1 VRSVENAAVQELKV
15 ETERKTQLLDIT
27 EGIAKLVDGLD
38 GLDGS
43 LVTLFVPHTT
53 AGIVLQAA
61 GPGATAVAG
70 DIETALERI
79 VDESWSWKHV
89 HEGDANPWSHV
100 RAALTTSSVS
110 IPLEGGRLMLGAD
123 QAVFLAEFD
132 GPRERT
138 IRVTVSR

>member
-1 VRSVENAAVQELKV
+1 VHELKV
-15 ETERKTQLLDIT
+15 ETERRTELLDVT
-27 EGIAKLVDGLD
+27 ERVSALVG
-38 GLDGS
+38 GATGS

-61 GPGATAVAG
+61 GECASAVAA
-70 DIETALERI
+70 DVEAAFDRL
-79 VDESWSWKHV
+79 VDESWSWQHV

-100 RAALTTSSVS
+100 RTALTASSVS
-110 IPLEGGRLMLGAD
+110 IPLEGGRLALGAH

-138 IRVTVSR
+138 IRVVVSR